1 MLFSFA
7 GSSHSKYVTYIL
19 EMVTLLEIESSPE
32 SKDFWLSNWLV
43 NPKGEPGHHIE
54 CDILQEHHNE
64 VGEDGAGNSGRDFGD
79 PYVSE
84 VIGRTAGRST
94 EIKTNVRPN
103 LGLKIRSVHHPE
115 PHSRPE
121 IRTLLRTYKEHQL
134 HKFRE
139 GHCYSKELRDVDDFN
154 RGIQT
159 LRDGKLQKWI
169 KDSSNAMAFTTT
181 TTGTDSEEGATFE
194 EAEEEE
200 DDSENVMTV
209 GRKCMIDGELVFLIE
224 EQGHGM
230 EDQGLGDEDAE
241 GETDDDA
248 GGETEDDADL

>member
-1 MLFSFA
+1 M
-7 GSSHSKYVTYIL
+7 
-19 EMVTLLEIESSPE
+19 
-32 SKDFWLSNWLV
+32 
-43 NPKGEPGHHIE
+43 
-54 CDILQEHHNE
+54 
-64 VGEDGAGNSGRDFGD
+64 
-79 PYVSE
+79 
-84 VIGRTAGRST
+84 
-94 EIKTNVRPN
+94 
-103 LGLKIRSVHHPE
+103 
-115 PHSRPE
+115 
-121 IRTLLRTYKEHQL
+121 
-134 HKFRE
+134 
-139 GHCYSKELRDVDDFN
+139 DDFN